1 MRVAMKL
8 TDMASVDILKVLLSQ
23 EPKSPMDLA
32 DAIDKEP
39 QTVRNALVHLK
50 STGLIKRVGYGKYTI
65 TDLGREVLK
74 RQSQPSPS
82 QNLGESRT

>member
-8 TDMASVDILKVLLSQ
+8 TDMASVDILKVLLSL

-32 DAIDKEP
+32 QEIDKEP

-50 STGLIKRVGYGKYTI
+50 STGLVKRVGYGKYTI

-74 RQSQPSPS
+74 RYSQPSNVQGS
-82 QNLGESRT
+82 KESE